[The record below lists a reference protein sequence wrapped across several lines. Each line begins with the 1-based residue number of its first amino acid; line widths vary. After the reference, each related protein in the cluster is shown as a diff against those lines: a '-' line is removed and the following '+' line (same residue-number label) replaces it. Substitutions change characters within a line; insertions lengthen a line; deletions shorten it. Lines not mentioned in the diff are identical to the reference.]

1 MIFIFISW
9 LLVLLTFAI
18 WMRALHTIPIYTYT
32 AEQVQ
37 TQKNQLHTLWR
48 LTQWMLCIS
57 LVVLLLHF
65 AVPEEKQSAHR
76 AVEPPYNHTDFVSES
91 NETLF

>member
-9 LLVLLTFAI
+9 LLILLTFAI

-32 AEQVQ
+32 TEQAQ

-57 LVVLLLHF
+57 LVVLFLHF
-65 AVPEEKQSAHR
+65 EVPEEEQAAHHVVK
-76 AVEPPYNHTDFVSES
+76 ASYNHTDFVSES

>member
-9 LLVLLTFAI
+9 LLILLTFAI

-32 AEQVQ
+32 AEQAQ
-37 TQKNQLHTLWR
+37 TQKNQLQTLWR
-48 LTQWMLCIS
+48 LTQCMLCIS
-57 LVVLLLHF
+57 LVVLFLHF
-65 AVPEEKQSAHR
+65 AVPEEEQAAHR
-76 AVEPPYNHTDFVSES
+76 VVEPSYNDTDFVSES